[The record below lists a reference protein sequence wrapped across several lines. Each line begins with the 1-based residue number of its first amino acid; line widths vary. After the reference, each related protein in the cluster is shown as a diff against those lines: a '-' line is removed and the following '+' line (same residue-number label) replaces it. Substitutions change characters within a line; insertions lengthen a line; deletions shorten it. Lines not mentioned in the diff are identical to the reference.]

1 MSQFSSRQFPHF
13 SPDAG
18 VRVER
23 EYPGTTHE
31 VWISGRIDIESA
43 PDLGRLLLDRLG
55 LPACQRLTVN
65 SEAVVYIDVAGVA
78 TLIEVLKTARL
89 LGKQFLL
96 KGLRDRP
103 RYVFEVTRLLHLF
116 TGEGGSAG
124 NIGPV
129 AAITP

>member
-1 MSQFSSRQFPHF
+1 M
-13 SPDAG
+13 
-18 VRVER
+18 ER